1 MEKALLVF
9 LDSED
14 PFLPINYQ
22 IEELKN
28 LAEASLIS
36 VVDIIIQKKSKPTPN
51 FLIGRGKVEEI
62 KNNISEQE
70 IEIVIFN
77 DELSPAQIK
86 NLERELDV
94 KIIDRS
100 VLILDIFAKRAQTK
114 EAMLEIELAQLRYF
128 LPRLVGLTNSLSRQ
142 GGTSG
147 SFSAKG
153 PGEKKLELDRRRI
166 YNQINRLEKE
176 LAKVHNEKKAS
187 AKRRNKSST
196 PIVGLVGYTNAGK
209 SATMNNL
216 IKRSSSPKT
225 EVLEKD
231 MLFATLGTNTRRI
244 KMSGFKEFILI
255 DTVGFVSKLPH
266 HLVNSFKSTLESI
279 NDCDLLIHV
288 VDSSNPFYEK
298 QIEVTNTVLDE
309 LKTVNVPTLY
319 AFSKSD
325 VSNKEFFMPDLE
337 NTILFSNK
345 TLANFESLEKM
356 IVSLLSE
363 GYIETDLYIP
373 HSEGKIISFI
383 ESNTII
389 LAKIITE
396 NSIYYRI
403 RVTEI
408 DFNRYLKNFRELI

>member
-28 LAEASLIS
+28 LAFASLIN
-36 VVDIIIQKKSKPTPN
+36 VVEVVIQKKSKPTPN

-62 KNNISEQE
+62 KNTINDQE

-176 LAKVHNEKKAS
+176 LVKVHNEKKAS

-216 IKRSSSPKT
+216 IKRSTNTKN

-244 KMSGFKEFILI
+244 KLSGFKEFLLI

-266 HLVNSFKSTLESI
+266 HLVNSFKSTLDSI
-279 NDCDLLIHV
+279 NDCDLLIHI

-298 QIEVTNTVLDE
+298 QMEITNAVLDE
-309 LKTVNVPTLY
+309 LKTVNVPTLF

-325 VSNKEFFMPDLE
+325 ILNNDFLVPSLENSIHFSNQTLDNFEDLE
-337 NTILFSNK
+337 K
-345 TLANFESLEKM
+345 R
-356 IVSLLSE
+356 IVSILSE
-363 GYIETDLYIP
+363 DYIETDLYIP
-373 HSEGKIISFI
+373 LSEGKVISFI
-383 ESNTII
+383 ESNAII
-389 LAKIITE
+389 LAKIINE
-396 NSIYYRI
+396 KSIYYRL

-408 DFNRYLKNFRELI
+408 DFNRYLKDFKELI